1 VTLLASCVVRTVE
14 RCAKA
19 RVARTRSRRPEG
31 ATDRRS
37 PLDLPR
43 HEWQGWSAAWAALR
57 QRSALRD

>member
-1 VTLLASCVVRTVE
+1 
-14 RCAKA
+14 
-19 RVARTRSRRPEG
+19 VARTRSRRPEG